1 MSFGFGV
8 DMSSVSFCWVVHI
21 VSRFSWCCWSLIL
34 TIFAADG
41 VAVAVAQS
49 LACLLTYLLGSWC
62 KKVGFFSLV
71 EMVIWWP
78 PLSRCS
84 KDVVT
89 VIAHASRHIQLI
101 ANCQAKT
108 IKKKKEQQKEKKST
122 RTHTTN
128 SVFLMNGYLLKVI
141 FRMCSYPP
149 LMIISHRVGNLI
161 NMWTKL
167 SNIN

>member
-1 MSFGFGV
+1 MLLIVNSNHFCCWWCRRGG
-8 DMSSVSFCWVVHI
+8 SFC
-21 VSRFSWCCWSLIL
+21 SSF
-34 TIFAADG
+34 T
-41 VAVAVAQS
+41 
-49 LACLLTYLLGSWC
+49 CLLTYLLGSWC

-108 IKKKKEQQKEKKST
+108 IKKKKEQRKEKKAHE